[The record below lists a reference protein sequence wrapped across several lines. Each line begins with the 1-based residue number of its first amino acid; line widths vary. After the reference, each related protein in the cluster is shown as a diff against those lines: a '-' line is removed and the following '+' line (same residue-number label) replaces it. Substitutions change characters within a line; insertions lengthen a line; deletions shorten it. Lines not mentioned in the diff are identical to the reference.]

1 MTGQD
6 IINKVNVLADD
17 NVDELEVL
25 GFINSAISHINLEI
39 PALFPEIEST
49 ERANEYYVMLE
60 REAQPTTDTSGATIT
75 NWTPRDK
82 QLNAM
87 NAMFINS
94 LVIQYAHYLIKK
106 QDGSQYEWEDSFAK
120 YTKNLRAFQT
130 LYKKAINKIYL
141 TDGFVFEDGSS
152 AKNGFAVTEF
162 ANDSYTGNSATW
174 GEDPGEGS
182 SNTNGRVSS
191 NNPFGW

>member
-39 PALFPEIEST
+39 PALFPEIE
-49 ERANEYYVMLE
+49 ANNRTIDYYVMLKKNGV
-60 REAQPTTDTSGATIT
+60 PK
-75 NWTPRDK
+75 RDR
-82 QLNAM
+82 QLEAM
-87 NAMFINS
+87 NAIFINS
-94 LVIQYAHYLIKK
+94 LIIQYAHYLIKK

-130 LYKKAINKIYL
+130 LYKKAIDPDFL
-141 TDGFVFEDGSS
+141 TDGFVFDDGNT

-162 ANDSYTGNSATW
+162 ANDSYTGNNATW
-174 GEDPGEGS
+174 GSDPGEGS
-182 SNTNGRVSS
+182 SNTSTRVSS

>member
-39 PALFPEIEST
+39 PALFPEIESNS
-49 ERANEYYVMLE
+49 RASEYYVMLDRDTE
-60 REAQPTTDTSGATIT
+60 IDAAGITTLKQTTR
-75 NWTPRDK
+75 NK

-130 LYKKAINKIYL
+130 LYKKAINPIYL
-141 TDGFVFEDGSS
+141 TENFDLGNGQ
-152 AKNGFAVTEF
+152 KNTHGFAVTEF
-162 ANDSYTGNSATW
+162 AGDSYTGNNATW
-174 GEDPGEGS
+174 GDDPGEGS
-182 SNTNGRVSS
+182 SNTNTRVSS